1 MPLVH
6 SVAMTQSK
14 SREISIL
21 PEYSDESGT
30 QKLKN
35 GEREDSVDLETEN
48 PFKFFFSFA
57 LCRVSVFLSS

>member
-1 MPLVH
+1 MCGCPYESLPVHSVH

-14 SREISIL
+14 SREISTL

-35 GEREDSVDLETEN
+35 GEREDSVDLETES
-48 PFKFFFSFA
+48 PFKFFF
-57 LCRVSVFLSS
+57 